1 LLTYFF
7 KVTVTE
13 NGKAAYEELKD
24 ENKDF
29 DLVLLDLY
37 MPELDGFELLS
48 LMQEDERLRT
58 IPVVVMTANDT
69 NDIAAN
75 CLKMGAVNFLVKPIR
90 IQECKALV
98 KHMKQTHLTADKI
111 EKGLFKY
118 ENIRPLG
125 KGAAGSVNLVRNKL
139 DGKEY
144 ALKTINLTYL
154 NEKDKKSAEN
164 EI

>member
-1 LLTYFF
+1 MCYLLKMNSFRGLPCLTSSHSVIMKVTIYYVNLFA
-7 KVTVTE
+7 VTVTE

-98 KHMKQTHLTADKI
+98 KHMKQT
-111 EKGLFKY
+111 
-118 ENIRPLG
+118 
-125 KGAAGSVNLVRNKL
+125 
-139 DGKEY
+139 
-144 ALKTINLTYL
+144 
-154 NEKDKKSAEN
+154 
-164 EI
+164 